1 MGLREKSIPPDLEM
15 SNFFDELCP
24 GLTKT
29 EGRQA
34 VYELRAISYELT

>member
-24 GLTKT
+24 GLTMTGAAK
-29 EGRQA
+29 Q
-34 VYELRAISYELT
+34 SMS